1 MEVDEQEKAE
11 EPSSP
16 QLEEEVDSSTP
27 AKRELSEGEDPEKS
41 EDEDATPP
49 PPSERPPEVKRRRF
63 FAKESDDDLQEVD
76 IAQVKDE
83 KLNGNAATNGSRA
96 DKGKGKA
103 ADHHEV
109 VEILDDSDDD
119 DIILA
124 GPSTARPSKAVKKPY
139 VARDGKDFKGQKYFG
154 SKPCRSP
161 PWTNV
166 DTQANLRFHP

>member
-1 MEVDEQEKAE
+1 MEVNEQEKLE
-11 EPSSP
+11 KPSSP
-16 QLEEEVDSSTP
+16 RLKEEIDSSTP

-49 PPSERPPEVKRRRF
+49 PPSDRPPEVKRRRF
-63 FAKESDDDLQEVD
+63 FAKESDDDLQEVE
-76 IAQVKDE
+76 IAHVKDE
-83 KLNGNAATNGSRA
+83 KPNSTATNGSRA
-96 DKGKGKA
+96 GKGKGKA
-103 ADHHEV
+103 ADQHEV

-124 GPSTARPSKAVKKPY
+124 GPSTARPSNPVKKPY

-161 PWTNV
+161 P
-166 DTQANLRFHP
+166 